1 MMGKA
6 QIALTVSLLGMA
18 SLVSAI
24 TCPGFPGYCS
34 ESFPGQT
41 CVVVCSKGRNNVPLC
56 QADGTWT
63 DIPRCVE
70 HEPGVEVQ
78 IPGICP
84 GIAGYCSEGFLNAR
98 CTFDCPLGK
107 DIDSV
112 CTQDGTW
119 DPYPTCAGDLRETGD
134 GCDPCPGPNGGSRNR
149 TARPSSEP
157 GPPSPGRP
165 RSRTLRT
172 GLSGPPLPETRCSER
187 SIPARSSLHPHLP
200 PPPPLGL
207 SS

>member
-1 MMGKA
+1 MCF
-6 QIALTVSLLGMA
+6 ALLFL
-18 SLVSAI
+18 
-24 TCPGFPGYCS
+24 
-34 ESFPGQT
+34 
-41 CVVVCSKGRNNVPLC
+41 

-149 TARPSSEP
+149 TAETILGTGPSK
-157 GPPSPGRP
+157 
-165 RSRTLRT
+165 SRTPKIQDTQDRIVRPTFAGNQVFGTLD
-172 GLSGPPLPETRCSER
+172 TRQKQPAPTPATPTTSR
-187 SIPARSSLHPHLP
+187 SVFLKQAFTPAPRMRPATTARP
-200 PPPPLGL
+200 MPMRQQPRRQQQFRPQFQQPQFQVW
-207 SS
+207 